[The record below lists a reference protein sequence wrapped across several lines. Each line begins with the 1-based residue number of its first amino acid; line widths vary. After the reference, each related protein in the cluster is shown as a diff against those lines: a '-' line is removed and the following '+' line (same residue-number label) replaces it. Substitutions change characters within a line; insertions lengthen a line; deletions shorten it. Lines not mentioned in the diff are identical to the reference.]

1 MCQQN
6 ASRATYSAQPDLDRQ
21 AARLTA
27 RRPGHPRR
35 DMTWFWLNIPLG
47 ATPGREVCTML
58 TGKWVTADDGVL
70 VMQWTALEPNQE
82 LEHEREEMTI
92 AA

>member
-1 MCQQN
+1 
-6 ASRATYSAQPDLDRQ
+6 
-21 AARLTA
+21 
-27 RRPGHPRR
+27 
-35 DMTWFWLNIPLG
+35 
-47 ATPGREVCTML
+47 ML